1 MVMTKKLLMMTVLLA
16 AVTVGKAQ
24 MATPHSGQRSDNVM
38 NINTKRLGAPIQ
50 NTMYGI
56 FFEDI
61 NYAADGGLYAEMV
74 KNRSFEFPQHLMG
87 WRAFGNFDVEDDGP
101 FERNPHFVRL
111 KYAGHNDKF
120 TGLEN
125 EGFFGIAVKE
135 GATYRFSVWARCPE
149 GGKSTLEVSFVDN
162 DTMGEDQRFATVNV
176 EISGKEWKKYT
187 ATLKSP
193 RTEPK
198 GALRIFLAGDK
209 ATTDVEHIS
218 LFPTD
223 TWKGRE
229 NGMRKDLAQALF
241 DMHPGVFRFPGGCIV
256 EGTDLDSRYQWKNSV
271 GPVENRPLNENRWHY
286 TFGHRFYPDY
296 FQSYGLGFFEYFQLC
311 EDFGCEPLPVIS
323 CGLSCQFQNPDPT
336 KPGVHVALDDLDSYI
351 QDALD
356 LVEFA
361 NGPVDSKWGK
371 VRADMGHP
379 APFNLK
385 FLGVGN
391 EQWDYD
397 EAHGG
402 YGPVFT
408 ERLKKFNA
416 ALRAKYPNLK
426 LIGTT
431 GPNSEGWDFD
441 LLQPRMKQL
450 KVDLYDEHYYR
461 NEKWFLTHG
470 LRYDTYD
477 RKGPKVFAGE
487 YACHGDGK
495 KWNHYETSLYEAAH
509 MTGIE
514 RNADIVHM
522 ATYAPLFAHVEGWQW
537 RPDAIWFDNLRSFK
551 SVSYYVQQL
560 FAMNKG
566 TNVLSLT
573 MNGKPVAGQEG
584 QDGLFAS
591 SVFDAATGEVV
602 VKVVNTSDKLQPLSI
617 QLQGMKGTRTANI
630 ITLTHDGMDDDN
642 CLDNPE
648 KIIPVEGTCQVDAGK
663 NASLLLDDIP
673 AKTFRIYKIKK

>member
-1 MVMTKKLLMMTVLLA
+1 MRKITLFCLFALSLVASAQTHVLDVNTKKL
-16 AVTVGKAQ
+16 
-24 MATPHSGQRSDNVM
+24 
-38 NINTKRLGAPIQ
+38 GAPVQ
-50 NTMYGI
+50 PTMYGI

-87 WRAFGNFDVEDDGP
+87 WRAFGNFEVEDDGP

-111 KYAGHNDKF
+111 KYSGHRDKF

-135 GATYRFSVWARCPE
+135 GATYRFSLWARCPE

-187 ATLKSP
+187 TTLKSP

-256 EGTDLDSRYQWKNSV
+256 EGTDLSTRYQWKNSV

-371 VRADMGHP
+371 VRAEMGHP
-379 APFNLK
+379 EPFNLK

-397 EAHGG
+397 E
-402 YGPVFT
+402 
-408 ERLKKFNA
+408 
-416 ALRAKYPNLK
+416 KYPNLK

-461 NEKWFLTHG
+461 NEAWFLSHG

-477 RKGPKVFAGE
+477 RKGPRVFAGE

-495 KWNHYETSLYEAAH
+495 KWNHFETSLYEAAH

-560 FAMNKG
+560 YAMNKG
-566 TNVLSLT
+566 TNVLPLT

-591 SVFDAATGEVV
+591 SVFDKTTGEVI
-602 VKVVNTSDKLQPLSI
+602 VKVVNTSDKPQPLSI
-617 QLQGMKGTRTANI
+617 QLNGMKGTHTAQI
-630 ITLTHDGMDDDN
+630 ITLSHDGMDDEN
-642 CLDNPE
+642 SLDNPE

-663 NASLLLDDIP
+663 KASLLLDDIP